1 MNTRFVPHGPRA
13 WRIEGKSGCL
23 GELRKIKGLF
33 VIIPAAG
40 SSLDEV
46 KGGYSTQTAAMRA
59 IMERTGGM
67 CRLLKGQCRPDE
79 EET

>member
-1 MNTRFVPHGPRA
+1 METWLVPIGPQA
-13 WRIEGKSGCL
+13 WRIEDDGGCL
-23 GELRKIKGLF
+23 GELRKINGLF
-33 VIIPAAG
+33 VIIPTTG

-46 KGGYSTQTAAMRA
+46 KGGYSTQAAAMSA

-67 CRLLKGQCRPDE
+67 CHLRKEQCRVDQ